1 MEVILL
7 DKIDKLGDLGDV
19 CSVKPGYAR
28 NYLLPQGKALLAN
41 EESKQIYEERKAEL
55 EQQLLQRREALGFKA
70 DKARDLRL
78 IFTRRASEEGKLY
91 GSVSILDIEQE
102 LIRQGVEVEKR
113 QINMPQGIIRHTG
126 EFMIE
131 LRFDADNVVEIA
143 VEVVPTTDN

>member
-41 EESKQIYEERKAEL
+41 EENKNIYEARKAEL
-55 EQQLLQRREALGFKA
+55 EQQLLQRQETLGFKA